1 MARRSGIR
9 CPAKKRSSCTVA
21 LTGSSG
27 SRCVHS
33 PDRQRTAGDMRSPPS
48 LSPSAGTGGGTCGR
62 CFPLRKGGS
71 PPGGR
76 ACRDHV
82 PRTRRTEAAPRS
94 ATRGTSERER
104 LPAPRADCSLAVV
117 VLPAR
122 RSIRGEIEPRRSQVC
137 STPPHR
143 FALCTRG
150 NGFGEVSVVW
160 PRLGSMTSTA
170 TTPRDLR
177 DLGPGDALAYVA
189 GCRRDADR
197 EEAHLLAGVGHFID
211 LHPVTD
217 QSQAATPR
225 SRTRFLHDAN
235 DGQGLVEPPLGGPGT
250 PGVAEFAVEELAA
263 ALGVSY
269 PTGLQLAIEAVELC
283 YRLPR
288 LWALVQQGLL
298 QAWKARQVARATTG
312 LSPAAVAFVDAHVA
326 VTGRHNKTPAPG
338 AVVHEARLQCD
349 PDQAAGVEQA
359 ALDARGV
366 WLDHRESTATTQLN
380 ARLDTLDALDLD
392 HAVTDLATTL
402 GDLGD
407 ARPLDIRR
415 ATALGLLA
423 NPQRALD
430 LFAHRTPTLPG
441 TNPAGSGPGLPG
453 TDLAAG
459 DPAGPT
465 MPAVATVTA

>member
-1 MARRSGIR
+1 MAS
-9 CPAKKRSSCTVA
+9 TTT
-21 LTGSSG
+21 TG
-27 SRCVHS
+27 
-33 PDRQRTAGDMRSPPS
+33 
-48 LSPSAGTGGGTCGR
+48 
-62 CFPLRKGGS
+62 
-71 PPGGR
+71 
-76 ACRDHV
+76 
-82 PRTRRTEAAPRS
+82 
-94 ATRGTSERER
+94 
-104 LPAPRADCSLAVV
+104 AV
-117 VLPAR
+117 
-122 RSIRGEIEPRRSQVC
+122 
-137 STPPHR
+137 
-143 FALCTRG
+143 
-150 NGFGEVSVVW
+150 EV
-160 PRLGSMTSTA
+160 
-170 TTPRDLR
+170 RDLDSR
-177 DLGPGDALAYVA
+177 DALAYVA
-189 GCRRDADR
+189 GCRRQADR
-197 EEAHLLAGVGHFID
+197 EEAHLLAGVVHFID

-217 QSQAATPR
+217 QSPAATPR

-250 PGVAEFAVEELAA
+250 PGVAEYAVEELAA

-288 LWALVQQGLL
+288 LWALVQHGVL

-326 VTGRHNKTPAPG
+326 VTGRHNKIPALG

-392 HAVTDLATTL
+392 NAVTDLATTL
-402 GDLGD
+402 GTLGD
-407 ARPLDIRR
+407 DRPLGVRR

-430 LFAHRTPTLPG
+430 LFAHRTPTLPDSMPTG
-441 TNPAGSGPGLPG
+441 NGLPG
-453 TDLAAG
+453 TELAG
-459 DPAGPT
+459 GGPAGPGPAGPAPAGPDPTAPT
-465 MPAVATVTA
+465 MRTAATGTAETGHERGSESMTTGCPGGLNGSRAVLYLHISAADLATTVSGAIAGGIGGGTECSVGGRV